1 MKIMESFKFKKII
14 AAVAVGSAVIF
25 GGNIF
30 ENPAIAAGTEV
41 NVNVKVK
48 GEVNW
53 NRGSESDITAV
64 GISLKDPRGMA
75 MAREAAIMAAQRNL
89 LGTVQGMQID
99 SDTTMRDLQIESDVV
114 HRKISGIIRGAQIVE
129 EYPTDDGGYYV
140 KIRVPIYGTGSIASA
155 IVPEISPENRTP
167 FETVDKPTIKPA
179 EIRQIQSENYS
190 GVVVDASG
198 LGLQP
203 TFSPVI
209 FDTNGRAIYGVEN
222 LDPDKIVE
230 SGMVSYSYSVDD
242 EIATERAGTNPLIVK
257 AVKVNDAETSA
268 NKVNVVI
275 SVEDADKILLAN
287 EKSHMLENCA
297 VVFVR

>member
-1 MKIMESFKFKKII
+1 MKIMENFKFKKII
-14 AAVAVGSAVIF
+14 AAMAVGSAVIF

-30 ENPAIAAGTEV
+30 DNAAIAAGAEV

-48 GEVNW
+48 GAVNW
-53 NRGSESDITAV
+53 DKGAESDITAV
-64 GISLKDPRGMA
+64 GISVKDPRGMA

-89 LGTVQGMQID
+89 LGTVQGLQID
-99 SDTTMRDLQIESDVV
+99 SDTTMRDFLIESDFV
-114 HRKISGIIRGAQIVE
+114 HRKISGIIRGGQIVE
-129 EYPTDDGGYYV
+129 EYPTEDGGYYV
-140 KIRVPIYGTGSIASA
+140 KMRIPIYGADSIASA
-155 IVPEISPENRTP
+155 IVPEISPENKKP
-167 FETVDKPTIKPA
+167 FETVDKPAIKPA
-179 EIRQIQSENYS
+179 EVREIQSNEYS

-222 LDPDKIVE
+222 LDPDKIIE
-230 SGMVSYSYSVDD
+230 NGMVGYSNSLDN
-242 EIATERAGTNPLIVK
+242 EITVERAGTQPLIVN
-257 AVKVNDAETSA
+257 AVKVNEANTSA
-268 NKVNVVI
+268 NKVNVIV

-287 EKSHMLENCA
+287 EKSHMLEKCA